1 MRRDDA
7 TNVQPEPQ
15 LGGAP
20 QAGIVIA
27 PEAGMAPAGSVVVGL
42 SGSVAS
48 QAALH
53 WAIRHASLL
62 GRPVHTVAVWHEDIY
77 APERTIGPEEFK
89 AESIRWLQNAV
100 DELEAHERTADL
112 HTHLDEGDPAT
123 ILLAEAH
130 DAELLVLG
138 NHRHGALHNAMFG
151 SVALRCM
158 RDATCPVVV
167 VPRPETAGDTT

>member
-1 MRRDDA
+1 MRRDEA
-7 TNVQPEPQ
+7 TNVQPSPQ
-15 LGGAP
+15 LDGSA
-20 QAGIVIA
+20 QARIAIA
-27 PEAGMAPAGSVVVGL
+27 PEARMAPPGSVVVGL

-48 QAALH
+48 LAALH
-53 WAIRHASLL
+53 WAIRYASSV
-62 GRPVHTVAVWHEDIY
+62 GRPVHAVAVWHEDVF
-77 APERTIGPEEFK
+77 AQERTIGLEEFK
-89 AESIRWLQNAV
+89 AEAIRWLQNAA

-138 NHRHGALHNAMFG
+138 NHRHGALHNAVFG

-158 RDATCPVVV
+158 RNATCPVVV
-167 VPRPETAGDTT
+167 VPRPE